1 MHRAAYMLR
10 TWERWALTSLS
21 DKRLSGI
28 LMKMLSLDDQQTQKG
43 RGPMKTKEERS
54 FAPRGV
60 HQRERLESDGFRF
73 CQKKITR

>member
-10 TWERWALTSLS
+10 TWAKWALTSLS
-21 DKRLSGI
+21 DKRLSGV

-43 RGPMKTKEERS
+43 RGQMKTKERS

-60 HQRERLESDGFRF
+60 HQRGRLESDGFRF
-73 CQKKITR
+73 CQKNITR